1 MASPP
6 VGLKRVGSLCRLRTS
21 LLPALA
27 VALFGATA
35 AHGQNQYTVPL
46 FHAADNENGQGF
58 VRILNASETAGT
70 VSIDAWDD
78 AGRQFDP
85 VVLAIGA
92 RGVRQF
98 NSNDLE
104 DGNEAKGLTGRTGA
118 GQGDWRLELSTELNL
133 IVLAFVRTAD
143 GFLTSIHDTVRG
155 RWDETQGHVYPARI
169 FNPGSNIRQA
179 SVVRIVNPNAVQ
191 QRVRLRGR
199 ADDGAPSAVV
209 ALELPANGARVLSSQ
224 ALESGDAPGLTGALG
239 DGQGK
244 WELHAYAERP
254 LIVMSLLRAATGHVT
269 NLSTEPIFLAPA
281 TAEAFKAR
289 TAGKVVQADAAAGSS
304 GYSVRFSEAG
314 FTDRLSASVT
324 RRGTYQ
330 YTPIGPRSGV
340 VQLSYEGEAGGQCA
354 VSVIFDTQ
362 TTGRLLSV
370 CGVGVGLDVNW
381 RLIEE

>member
-1 MASPP
+1 M
-6 VGLKRVGSLCRLRTS
+6 R

-27 VALFGATA
+27 ATLFGATA

-58 VRILNASETAGT
+58 VRILNASNTAGT
-70 VSIDAWDD
+70 VSIDVWDD
-78 AGRQFDP
+78 AGRPFGP

-92 RGVRQF
+92 GGVRQF

-104 DGNEAKGLTGRTGA
+104 DGNESKGLTGRTGA
-118 GQGDWRLELSTELNL
+118 GQGDWRLELSTELDL

-155 RWDETQGHVYPARI
+155 QWGEIQNLHVYPARI
-169 FNPGSNIRQA
+169 FNPGSNTRQA

-199 ADDGAPSAVV
+199 ADDGVASAVV
-209 ALELPANGARVLSSQ
+209 ALELPANGARTLSSQ

-239 DGQGK
+239 NGQGK

-254 LIVMSLLRAATGHVT
+254 LIVMSLLRAATGHIT

-281 TAEAFKAR
+281 TAEAFRAR
-289 TAGKVVQADAAAGSS
+289 TAGKVVQADAAAGSP
-304 GYSVRFSEAG
+304 GYSVRFSGAG
-314 FTDRLSASVT
+314 FTDRLSAGVT

-330 YTPIGPRSGV
+330 YTPVGPRSGL
-340 VQLSYEGEAGGQCA
+340 VQLSYEGGAGGQCA
-354 VSVIFDTQ
+354 VSVIFETQ
-362 TTGRLLSV
+362 MSGRLLSV
-370 CGVGVGLDVNW
+370 CGSGIGLDVDW
-381 RLIEE
+381 RLIDE